1 MPLHVGGVGFQLVR
15 DVPEAV
21 GEMRLDYADT
31 PELGCGHPI
40 KRCGLPYR
48 MQKSGIGYHVGNLP
62 EHREVVT
69 NICW

>member
-21 GEMRLDYADT
+21 GKMRLNHGDA

-40 KRCGLPYR
+40 KRCRLPQG
-48 MQKSGIGYHVGNLP
+48 MQKSRIRYHRSQFG
-62 EHREVVT
+62 
-69 NICW
+69 